1 MPVSCPTNNTSV
13 EKFWIP
19 LFDDQ
24 TLDLESKKKSQLPIA
39 SFIHLLKGTLLKEQ
53 RFIAMSGVLIQVWIN
68 WIIFIRRSTIKNFLL
83 IRIMEQIL
91 NR

>member
-24 TLDLESKKKSQLPIA
+24 TLDLESKKKSQLLVIEYLQG
-39 SFIHLLKGTLLKEQ
+39 FQLLRTEMICHKC
-53 RFIAMSGVLIQVWIN
+53 IAMSGVLIQVHLFN
-68 WIIFIRRSTIKNFLL
+68 
-83 IRIMEQIL
+83 
-91 NR
+91 